1 MKSKLNKKGSEE
13 REVENRERERK
24 REKEYVLMNCK
35 YKDINGVEI
44 DLKCLCFKDGI
55 PTLKFCPNFLRKSV

>member
-44 DLKCLCFKDGI
+44 
-55 PTLKFCPNFLRKSV
+55 